1 MGCDGIMQQDKR
13 DNNKVTADITIL
25 GEKLFITGQSSVEY
39 IEAVA
44 DFVNQKLSQLQHNY
58 LKMPRNKIIVLGI
71 MNLADE
77 LIKSYQQIEKICQ
90 EKDML
95 AIELEKSKEA
105 FNLSEAKAQHL
116 EEEYE
121 ELLLLLEQEG

>member
-1 MGCDGIMQQDKR
+1 MQRDKR
-13 DNNKVTADITIL
+13 DNNKVSADIIIL
-25 GEKLFITGQSSVEY
+25 GEKLAVTGQSSVEY

-44 DFVNQKLSQLQHNY
+44 EFVNQQLNELQKNY
-58 LKMPRNKIIVLGI
+58 PKMPRNKIIVLGI

-77 LIKSYQQIEKICQ
+77 LIKNHQQMEKINK

-95 AIELEKSKEA
+95 SKELA
-105 FNLSEAKAQHL
+105 ELKKALDLSEAKAQHL